1 MVKNKSSFLAGS
13 GKIFNFLLKTT
24 ELIVLLSII
33 GIAIFVWQKPQYL
46 LQWLKVGDNQLSSA
60 NSAKIEAIEN
70 KLEVLNLITANSGE
84 KYDLIQQKFEH
95 FDKSKADTDEIINLN
110 NQINSVRNFT
120 QKLSQTSN
128 TGALLLTSAMLIRDN
143 TLKGLNCK
151 NEAEGL
157 KILAQNIDSVSQ
169 DVEFVLSHCNM
180 DFVSDKTITK
190 NFNNIYNQIEE
201 NLKPQKAQNW
211 KQRLSEKLGEYVQIS
226 KHNQQQTEEYNL
238 LEALLP
244 VKNLVNNG
252 DFSLALKEL
261 SKPENQNLLAD
272 ENIQNWYTQTK
283 NQIDFYQY
291 LSNII
296 NASLLIMKVENAQNS
311 AE

>member
-24 ELIVLLSII
+24 ELIVLLSVI

-169 DVEFVLSHCNM
+169 DVEFVSSHCNM
-180 DFVSDKTITK
+180 DFV
-190 NFNNIYNQIEE
+190 F
-201 NLKPQKAQNW
+201 
-211 KQRLSEKLGEYVQIS
+211 
-226 KHNQQQTEEYNL
+226 
-238 LEALLP
+238 
-244 VKNLVNNG
+244 
-252 DFSLALKEL
+252 F
-261 SKPENQNLLAD
+261 
-272 ENIQNWYTQTK
+272 
-283 NQIDFYQY
+283 
-291 LSNII
+291 
-296 NASLLIMKVENAQNS
+296 
-311 AE
+311 

>member
-24 ELIVLLSII
+24 ELIVLLSVI

-169 DVEFVLSHCNM
+169 DVEFVSSHCNM

-201 NLKPQKAQNW
+201 NLKPQEAQNW

-238 LEALLP
+238 LKALLP

-252 DFSLALKEL
+252 DFSSALKEL

-283 NQIDFYQY
+283 NQLDFYQY

-296 NASLLIMKVENAQNS
+296 NASLLIMKVENAQNP

>member
-24 ELIVLLSII
+24 ELIVLLSVI

-169 DVEFVLSHCNM
+169 DVEFVSSHCNM

-201 NLKPQKAQNW
+201 NLKPQEAQNW

-283 NQIDFYQY
+283 NQLDFYQY

-296 NASLLIMKVENAQNS
+296 NASLLIMKVENAQNP

>member
-24 ELIVLLSII
+24 ELIVLLSVI

-169 DVEFVLSHCNM
+169 DVEFVSSHCNM

-201 NLKPQKAQNW
+201 NLKPQEAQNW

>member
-169 DVEFVLSHCNM
+169 DVEFVSSHCNM

>member
-24 ELIVLLSII
+24 ELIVLLSVI

-60 NSAKIEAIEN
+60 NSTKIEAIEN

-169 DVEFVLSHCNM
+169 DVEFVSSHCNM

-201 NLKPQKAQNW
+201 NLKPQEAQNW

>member
-24 ELIVLLSII
+24 ELIVLLSVI

-169 DVEFVLSHCNM
+169 DVEFVSSHCNM

-201 NLKPQKAQNW
+201 NLKPQEAQNW

-226 KHNQQQTEEYNL
+226 KHKQQQTEEYNL

-244 VKNLVNNG
+244 VKNLANNG

>member
-169 DVEFVLSHCNM
+169 DVEFVSSHCNM

-201 NLKPQKAQNW
+201 NLKPQEAQNW

>member
-13 GKIFNFLLKTT
+13 GKIFNLLLKTT
-24 ELIVLLSII
+24 ELIVLLSVI

-95 FDKSKADTDEIINLN
+95 FDKSKADTNEIINLN

-169 DVEFVLSHCNM
+169 DVEFVSSHCNM

-201 NLKPQKAQNW
+201 NLKPQEAQNW

-283 NQIDFYQY
+283 NQLDFYQY

-296 NASLLIMKVENAQNS
+296 NASLLIMKVENAQNP

>member
-1 MVKNKSSFLAGS
+1 M
-13 GKIFNFLLKTT
+13 
-24 ELIVLLSII
+24 
-33 GIAIFVWQKPQYL
+33 

-169 DVEFVLSHCNM
+169 DVEFVSSHCNM

-201 NLKPQKAQNW
+201 NLKPQEAQNW

-238 LEALLP
+238 LKALLP

-283 NQIDFYQY
+283 NQLDFYQY

-296 NASLLIMKVENAQNS
+296 NASLLIMKVENAQNP

>member
-24 ELIVLLSII
+24 ELIVLLSVI

-169 DVEFVLSHCNM
+169 DVEFVSSHCNM

-201 NLKPQKAQNW
+201 NLKPQEAQNW

-238 LEALLP
+238 LKALLP

-283 NQIDFYQY
+283 NQLDFYQY

-296 NASLLIMKVENAQNS
+296 NASLLIMKVENAQNP

>member
-13 GKIFNFLLKTT
+13 GKIFNLLLKTT
-24 ELIVLLSII
+24 ELIVLLSVI

-169 DVEFVLSHCNM
+169 DVEFVSSHCNM

-201 NLKPQKAQNW
+201 NLKPQEAQNW

-238 LEALLP
+238 LKALLP

-283 NQIDFYQY
+283 NQLDFYQY

-296 NASLLIMKVENAQNS
+296 NASLLIMKVENAQNP

>member
-24 ELIVLLSII
+24 ELIVLLSVI

-95 FDKSKADTDEIINLN
+95 FDKSKADTNEIINLN

-169 DVEFVLSHCNM
+169 DVEFVSSHCNM

-201 NLKPQKAQNW
+201 NLKPQEAQNW

-283 NQIDFYQY
+283 NQLDFYQY

-296 NASLLIMKVENAQNS
+296 NASLLIMKVENAQNP

>member
-24 ELIVLLSII
+24 ELIVLLSVI

-157 KILAQNIDSVSQ
+157 KILAQNIDNISQ
-169 DVEFVLSHCNM
+169 DVEFVSSHCNM

-201 NLKPQKAQNW
+201 NLKPQEAQNW

-272 ENIQNWYTQTK
+272 ENIKNWYTQTK
-283 NQIDFYQY
+283 NQLDFYQY

-296 NASLLIMKVENAQNS
+296 NASLLIMKVENAQNP